1 MKGDEPRCDVGVCTA
16 HFVYIE
22 VEDETFGV
30 VALQVC
36 KIYHGVASR
45 SGANGVLIAEGLAK
59 HRDRPVV

>member
-1 MKGDEPRCDVGVCTA
+1 MKGYGPRCDVGVCTA

-36 KIYHGVASR
+36 RIYYGVASC
-45 SGANGVLIAEGLAK
+45 SGATCVLIVQRLAK
-59 HRDRPVV
+59 HRDCPVV